1 MLNDMHM
8 IKNHFEKNSDSNI
21 SEQSNLV
28 FESSGSAMEDSKM
41 K

>member
-1 MLNDMHM
+1 M
-8 IKNHFEKNSDSNI
+8 IKNHFEKNSDSII

-28 FESSGSAMEDSKM
+28 FESSGSAMEESKM